1 MAIKNAVT
9 VKNSPNFLSTRTVTT
24 NLTLM
29 NSLTKK
35 QVKQSKIATES
46 KSGDVGCCEWTWRG
60 SGIAIAI
67 ADVKQKT
74 TIVFVQSFL
83 QCSTTNPAGW
93 GGASRS
99 TASSE
104 GGVGCGSRGSN
115 FDKIWSKSLVI
126 EMRNALKRFVRFMFC
141 ESWEEIWRTCIYMMD
156 IREVISAGLSSYDSS
171 GAITHFNVQP
181 IVCMSIFCPTSS
193 FFWYD

>member
-99 TASSE
+99 TASSQ
-104 GGVGCGSRGSN
+104 GGVGRGSCGSN
-115 FDKIWSKSLVI
+115 FENLEQKSVNWNEKCVETICQVHVLWKLR
-126 EMRNALKRFVRFMFC
+126 RNLQAMYL
-141 ESWEEIWRTCIYMMD
+141 
-156 IREVISAGLSSYDSS
+156 YD
-171 GAITHFNVQP
+171 G
-181 IVCMSIFCPTSS
+181 
-193 FFWYD
+193 